1 MPGRGIGC
9 VALQDVKRGGLIF
22 TEFPQ
27 LSLSDE
33 MLEDLDNFEVNVV
46 KSFLAMS
53 SEVKERYMKLHNN
66 YKIEKMEDCDNW
78 SYEMKEEYK
87 GALPKLALANFSE
100 ISMAGAFDV
109 WGIYKTNTFTDGV
122 YLQMSRVN
130 HSCRPNAE
138 ISDSDSNTADLRA
151 LRKIKEGDE
160 ITICYIDDD
169 KSRWTREERS
179 GDLKSVYNFDCACE
193 GCDMTEEEIQEEA
206 ENVSAFKEQLGK
218 EIRLRDLKV
227 KIMSFD

>member
-1 MPGRGIGC
+1 
-9 VALQDVKRGGLIF
+9 
-22 TEFPQ
+22 
-27 LSLSDE
+27 
-33 MLEDLDNFEVNVV
+33 
-46 KSFLAMS
+46 
-53 SEVKERYMKLHNN
+53 
-66 YKIEKMEDCDNW
+66 MEDCDNW

-87 GALPKLALANFSE
+87 EALPKLALANFSE

-169 KSRWTREERS
+169 KSQWTREERR